1 MGLVVV
7 RLWFLSARKPSDRRC
22 RPPRPSEWR
31 GDEHRSARSC
41 MGRTIGVLEHKDADA
56 ARQRS
61 AAVQQLRPGRVILLR
76 SAKGS
81 AMVDVIL
88 FPAARRRRSIRLSQC
103 VSAGGT
109 NRYRSTAPWPFA
121 GGQSDCLSEFPPGG
135 QTDTG
140 RRLRGTD
147 EGSREGRA
155 SAG

>member
-1 MGLVVV
+1 
-7 RLWFLSARKPSDRRC
+7 
-22 RPPRPSEWR
+22 
-31 GDEHRSARSC
+31 

-103 VSAGGT
+103 VSAGGDQQIPVYGSVAV
-109 NRYRSTAPWPFA
+109 RRRSIR
-121 GGQSDCLSEFPPGG
+121 LS
-135 QTDTG
+135 Q
-140 RRLRGTD
+140 
-147 EGSREGRA
+147 
-155 SAG
+155 